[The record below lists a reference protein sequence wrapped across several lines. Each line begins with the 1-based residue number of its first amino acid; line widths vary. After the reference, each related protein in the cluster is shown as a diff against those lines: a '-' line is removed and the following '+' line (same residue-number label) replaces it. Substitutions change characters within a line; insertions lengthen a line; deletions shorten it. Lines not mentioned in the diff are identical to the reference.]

1 MAEFIVNEINHVVDM
16 DEHMELFLKKGL
28 NLPDGLVIS
37 DCIEKRDLW
46 QIYLTKDG
54 KFNVLCA
61 KDAIASRW
69 IDEGFLD
76 KDVFFKYKN
85 AKHDDLNLMFVPT
98 SSVLTLA
105 NSVRF
110 YGSTRY
116 ACSFAGALWH
126 TRSINHKINLRDGI
140 FCEYYGVILP
150 SYSKAREVADR
161 ALFLNCFSKNNDE
174 DISSSSEMEN
184 PGLSFKVFKD
194 SLKDNGYRVFLQD
207 PLLQVG
213 EYVDD
218 YVNAKAGTI
227 ITSALEVNDK
237 YEIYS
242 TNKDIYILLLTNE
255 YANTLIDKD
264 LISQINLSSIQVGIK
279 RVYAKALSKK
289 FALEPLNYRHFGIS
303 VSDAFALCQTL
314 GRTHREYPYARLSD
328 ALYSQELSLLLPV
341 DFATENESIYKIA
354 QDIINDGPFALSP
367 FDKDTIDDL
376 LAIAVR

>member
-16 DEHMELFLKKGL
+16 DEHMELFLKKGQS
-28 NLPDGLVIS
+28 LPDGLEIS
-37 DCIEKRDLW
+37 ECLEKRDLW
-46 QIYLTKDG
+46 QIYLTHDG

-61 KDAIASRW
+61 KDAIVSRW
-69 IDEGFLD
+69 IEDGYLD
-76 KDVFFKYKN
+76 KDVFYKYKS

-150 SYSKAREVADR
+150 SFSKAREVADR

-174 DISSSSEMEN
+174 DISSPSEMEN
-184 PGLSFKVFKD
+184 PGLSYKFFKE
-194 SLKDNGYRVFLQD
+194 SLKDHGYRVFVKE

-218 YVNAKAGTI
+218 YVNTKSGTI

-242 TNKDIYILLLTNE
+242 TNKDIYILLLNDD

-264 LISQINLSSIQVGIK
+264 LISQINLSSIQVGSK

-303 VSDAFALCQTL
+303 VPDAFLLCQTL
-314 GRTHREYPYARLSD
+314 GRTHREYPYARLAD
-328 ALYSQELSLLLPV
+328 ALYIQELALILPV
-341 DFATENESIYKIA
+341 FFASENESIYKIA
-354 QDIINDGPFALSP
+354 HDIINLGPFALSP
-367 FDKDTIDDL
+367 FDKDTVDCL
-376 LAIAVR
+376 VSIAVR